1 MSYFNNFPFVNYKFG
16 NEAGATIFQNMGVYV
31 DLIDQ
36 AKDNSSF
43 YNYYNIQNG
52 DRPDQVSQKLYNRT
66 DLHWTFPIMND
77 NIKLQGWPLS
87 YNDLVAK
94 IKDNYPNKTLVTR
107 ADISDKF
114 KVGSIITGS
123 STQTKAKILRKRLDL
138 GQIIV
143 GRVSVDNQITLTTD
157 VKGYVKLQLSSPFQ
171 RFVELTDWII
181 TKDGVTVGAPT
192 IVSGGENH
200 TYVEYNFGLANA
212 NTEYVFNTKVM
223 NYADTLDFV
232 DGEQITTTED
242 NVIQS
247 AIIDSAVLE
256 YYAVH
261 HYEDVDGN
269 YIDITPNAPFVQRTS
284 YTFQLNY
291 STVNFANPD
300 PVQLATDI
308 YNATLASLVTNIEIS
323 STSSY
328 NSVIDLSNV
337 QRNID
342 QGHYQ
347 LNGQILQ
354 LGAAIQSE
362 VADTSSP
369 TTALDIFTI
378 WATELPI
385 ATSDPTFANHV
396 FTELSTAW
404 ALSDKDAEGNA
415 TVQFHSFFIIDNQ
428 LNVAPD
434 TGQFGQ
440 TFEYVVGGETL
451 YKNTYGNS
459 GTFTT
464 TTPSPVTKNDA
475 WNDIANQLESYIQQ
489 NLSSLVPANI
499 IPVTYFDRH
508 EKSNTALK
516 SIRVLKPSTIED
528 IIKSFNDILIESQA
542 TNTGEQSSVNTV
554 QSGTG
559 SSVASTTSTGIN
571 ITSSNSSS
579 GGYY

>member
-16 NEAGATIFQNMGVYV
+16 NEAGDTVFQNMGVYV

-52 DRPDQVSQKLYNRT
+52 DRPDQVSQKLYNRP

-107 ADISDKF
+107 TDISSNF

-123 STQTKAKILRKRLDL
+123 STQTKAKILRKRLDF

-143 GRVSVDNQITLTTD
+143 GRVSVDNQIVLTTD

-171 RFVELTDWII
+171 RFVELSDWII
-181 TKDGVTVGAPT
+181 TKAGLTVGAPT

-200 TYVEYNFGLANA
+200 TYVEYDFGLANA
-212 NTEYVFNTKVM
+212 NTEYVFNTKVI
-223 NYADTLDFV
+223 NYADTLDFT

-247 AIIDSAVLE
+247 AIIDSAILE

-261 HYEDVDGN
+261 HYEDADGN

-284 YTFQLNY
+284 YTLKLNY
-291 STVNFANPD
+291 TGVD
-300 PVQLATDI
+300 LLDDTEI

-342 QGHYQ
+342 QGYYQ

-362 VADTSSP
+362 VADTSSA
-369 TTALDIFTI
+369 TTALDIFNI
-378 WATELPI
+378 WTAEIPT
-385 ATSDPTFANHV
+385 ATSDPTFTNHI
-396 FTELSTAW
+396 FSELATAW
-404 ALSDKDAEGNA
+404 SLSDKDSEGAA
-415 TVQFHSFFIIDNQ
+415 TVQLHSFFIIDNQ
-428 LNVAPD
+428 LNVISD
-434 TGQFGQ
+434 IGQFGQ

-451 YKNTYGNS
+451 YKNTYSNN

-464 TTPSPVTKNDA
+464 TTPAPTTKSAA

-489 NLSSLVPANI
+489 NLSGLAPANI
-499 IPVTYFDRH
+499 IPITYFDRH

-516 SIRVLKPSTIED
+516 SIRVLKPSVIED
-528 IIKSFNDILIESQA
+528 IVKNFNDILIESQA

-559 SSVASTTSTGIN
+559 SSSASIASTSIN
-571 ITSSNSSS
+571 ITPSNSSS

>member
-16 NEAGATIFQNMGVYV
+16 NEAGDTVFQNIGVYV

-87 YNDLVAK
+87 YNALVAK
-94 IKDNYPNKTLVTR
+94 IKENYPNKTLVTR
-107 ADISDKF
+107 TDISNKF

-143 GRVSVDNQITLTTD
+143 GRVSVDNLTTLTTD

-171 RFVELTDWII
+171 RFVELSDWII
-181 TKDGVTVGAPT
+181 TKAGLTVSAPT

-200 TYVEYNFGLANA
+200 TYIEYDFGKANA
-212 NTEYVFNTKVM
+212 NAEYVFNTKVM
-223 NYADTLDFV
+223 NYADTLEFA

-242 NVIQS
+242 DVIQS

-269 YIDITPNAPFVQRTS
+269 YIDITPNAPFTQRTS
-284 YTFQLNY
+284 YTFKLNY
-291 STVNFANPD
+291 SGVDLEDEDA
-300 PVQLATDI
+300 V

-323 STSSY
+323 STSNY
-328 NSVIDLSNV
+328 DSVINLTDV
-337 QRNID
+337 QRNINK
-342 QGHYQ
+342 GYYQ

-362 VADTSSP
+362 VSDTSSP

-378 WATELPI
+378 WATELPT

-396 FTELSTAW
+396 FSELAAAW
-404 ALSDKDAEGNA
+404 ALSDKDSEGAA

-428 LNVAPD
+428 LNVISD

-451 YKNTYGNS
+451 YKNTYGNN
-459 GTFTT
+459 GTFTV
-464 TTPSPVTKNDA
+464 TTPPPNTKSAA

-489 NLSSLVPANI
+489 NLSGLVPANI
-499 IPVTYFDRH
+499 IPITYFDRH

-516 SIRVLKPSTIED
+516 SIRVLKPSAIED
-528 IIKSFNDILIESQA
+528 IVKSFNDVLIESQA

-559 SSVASTTSTGIN
+559 SSSASTTSTGIN

>member
-16 NEAGATIFQNMGVYV
+16 NEAGDTVFQNIGVYV

-87 YNDLVAK
+87 YNALVAK
-94 IKDNYPNKTLVTR
+94 IKENYPNKTLVTR
-107 ADISDKF
+107 TDISNKF

-143 GRVSVDNQITLTTD
+143 GRVSVDNLTTLTTD
-157 VKGYVKLQLSSPFQ
+157 VKGYIKLQLSSPFQ
-171 RFVELTDWII
+171 RFVELSDWII
-181 TKDGVTVGAPT
+181 TKAGLTVSAPT

-200 TYVEYNFGLANA
+200 TYIEYDFGKANA

-223 NYADTLDFV
+223 NYADTLEFA

-242 NVIQS
+242 DVIQS

-269 YIDITPNAPFVQRTS
+269 YIDITPNAPFTQRTS
-284 YTFQLNY
+284 YTFKLNY
-291 STVNFANPD
+291 SGVDLENETEV
-300 PVQLATDI
+300 

-328 NSVIDLSNV
+328 DSVIDLSNV

-342 QGHYQ
+342 KGYYQ

-354 LGAAIQSE
+354 LGAAIRAE
-362 VADTSSP
+362 VSDTSSP

-378 WATELPI
+378 WATELPT

-396 FTELSTAW
+396 FSELATAW
-404 ALSDKDAEGNA
+404 ALSDKDSEGAA

-428 LNVAPD
+428 LNVISD

-451 YKNTYGNS
+451 YKNTYGNN
-459 GTFTT
+459 GTFTV
-464 TTPSPVTKNDA
+464 TTPPPNTKSAA

-489 NLSSLVPANI
+489 NLSGLVPANI
-499 IPVTYFDRH
+499 IPITYFDRH

-516 SIRVLKPSTIED
+516 SIRVLKPSAIEE
-528 IIKSFNDILIESQA
+528 IVKSFNDILIESQA
-542 TNTGEQSSVNTV
+542 TNTDEQSSVNTV

-559 SSVASTTSTGIN
+559 SSSASTTSTGIN

>member
-16 NEAGATIFQNMGVYV
+16 NEAGDTVFQNIGVYV

-87 YNDLVAK
+87 YNALVAK
-94 IKDNYPNKTLVTR
+94 IKENYPNKTLVTR
-107 ADISDKF
+107 TDISNKF

-143 GRVSVDNQITLTTD
+143 GRVSVDNLTTLTTD

-171 RFVELTDWII
+171 RFVELSDWII
-181 TKDGVTVGAPT
+181 TKAGLTVSAPT

-200 TYVEYNFGLANA
+200 TYIEYDFGKANA
-212 NTEYVFNTKVM
+212 NAEYVFNTKVM
-223 NYADTLDFV
+223 NYADTLEFA

-242 NVIQS
+242 DVIQS

-269 YIDITPNAPFVQRTS
+269 YIDITPNAPFTQRTS
-284 YTFQLNY
+284 YTFKLNY
-291 STVNFANPD
+291 SGVDLEDEDA
-300 PVQLATDI
+300 V

-323 STSSY
+323 STSNY
-328 NSVIDLSNV
+328 DSVINLTDV
-337 QRNID
+337 QRNINK
-342 QGHYQ
+342 GYYQ

-362 VADTSSP
+362 VSDTSSP

-378 WATELPI
+378 WATELPT

-396 FTELSTAW
+396 FSELAAAW
-404 ALSDKDAEGNA
+404 ALSDKDSEGAA

-428 LNVAPD
+428 LNVISD

-451 YKNTYGNS
+451 YKNTYGNN
-459 GTFTT
+459 GTFTV
-464 TTPSPVTKNDA
+464 TTPPPNTKSAA

-489 NLSSLVPANI
+489 NLSGLVPANI
-499 IPVTYFDRH
+499 IPITYFDRH

-516 SIRVLKPSTIED
+516 SIRVLKPSAIED
-528 IIKSFNDILIESQA
+528 IVKSFNDALIESQA

-559 SSVASTTSTGIN
+559 SSSASTTSTGIN

>member
-1 MSYFNNFPFVNYKFG
+1 MSYFNNFPFVNYTFG

-52 DRPDQVSQKLYNRT
+52 DRPDQVSQKLYNRP
-66 DLHWTFPIMND
+66 DLHWTFPIMNN

-107 ADISDKF
+107 TDISNNF

-123 STQTKAKILRKRLDL
+123 STQTKAKILRKRLDF

-143 GRVSVDNQITLTTD
+143 GRVSVDNQIALTTD

-181 TKDGVTVGAPT
+181 TKAGVTVGAPT

-200 TYVEYNFGLANA
+200 TYVEYDFGLANA

-284 YTFQLNY
+284 YTFKLNY
-291 STVNFANPD
+291 SGVDFGD
-300 PVQLATDI
+300 PT
-308 YNATLASLVTNIEIS
+308 ATLASLVTNIEIS
-323 STSSY
+323 STSNY

-342 QGHYQ
+342 QGYYQ

-362 VADTSSP
+362 VADTSTP

-385 ATSDPTFANHV
+385 ATSDPTFANHI
-396 FTELSTAW
+396 FSELAAAW
-404 ALSDKDAEGNA
+404 ALSDKDSEGNA

-428 LNVAPD
+428 LNVVSD

-440 TFEYVVGGETL
+440 TFEYVAGGETL
-451 YKNTYGNS
+451 YKNTYGNN

-464 TTPSPVTKNDA
+464 TTPPPASKSDA
-475 WNDIANQLESYIQQ
+475 WNDIVNQLESYIQQ
-489 NLSSLVPANI
+489 NLSGLAPANI
-499 IPVTYFDRH
+499 IPITYFDRH

-516 SIRVLKPSTIED
+516 SIRVLKPSAIEE
-528 IIKSFNDILIESQA
+528 IVKSFNDILIESQA
-542 TNTGEQSSVNTV
+542 TNTDEQSSVNTV